1 MAETERD
8 ALFQVLDALEA
19 LQIPYMVVGS
29 FASTFWGRPRMTH
42 DADLVVEITG
52 EKAAELARLLAPNFY
67 APQFVIE
74 DAVHKR
80 GQFNAIHLDYAFKVD
95 LWVLKDSPYDAACFA
110 RRLLGVMFER
120 EVWVSSPE
128 DVILSKLL
136 WYRAAP
142 VLDRQF
148 QDVLEVYEIQEPY
161 LEQQYLEQWARTL
174 GIADLL
180 ERTKQEAVRPPDK

>member
-1 MAETERD
+1 VAETERD
-8 ALFQVLDALEA
+8 ALFQVFDALEA

-29 FASTFWGRPRMTH
+29 FASTFWGRPRLTH

-52 EKAAELARLLAPNFY
+52 DQVAELARLLAPNFY
-67 APQFVIE
+67 APPFVIE
-74 DAVHKR
+74 DAVRKR
-80 GQFNAIHLDYAFKVD
+80 DQFNVIHLDYAFKVD
-95 LWVLKDSPYDAACFA
+95 LWVLKGLPYDTVSFQ
-110 RRLLGVMFER
+110 RRLLGVMFDR
-120 EVWVSSPE
+120 DVWVSSPE

-142 VLDRQF
+142 ALHRQF

-161 LEQQYLEQWARTL
+161 LEHDYLDRWAHTL

-180 ERTKQEAVRPPDK
+180 ERVRQDAARPPDE